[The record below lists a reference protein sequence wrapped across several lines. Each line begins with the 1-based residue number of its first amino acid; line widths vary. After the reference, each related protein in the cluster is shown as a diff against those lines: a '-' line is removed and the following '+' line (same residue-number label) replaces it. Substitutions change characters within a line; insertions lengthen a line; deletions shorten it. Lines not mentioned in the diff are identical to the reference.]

1 MPASWRLSRRGRARI
16 PRGYC
21 RRKNPQDE
29 KLQDLGTLPDAAKL
43 DALAA
48 GITEAD
54 RLSDMVLAD
63 AERVSRHAQLGLR
76 RRELDHAIE
85 IAQRATREAEI
96 ASSDAVTEFEDLF
109 AGLRSSLPARRG

>member
-1 MPASWRLSRRGRARI
+1 M
-16 PRGYC
+16 
-21 RRKNPQDE
+21 
-29 KLQDLGTLPDAAKL
+29 